1 MNRNPQTDG
10 AKLLKPLRTH
20 NNVAFIIMSRLR
32 LRTAYSV
39 VYAIG
44 YVYASGRAD
53 TTISCPVSLSHYI
66 PSNIVAAMDLPFGLR
81 PKHQTQSEVLSSADV
96 TVERDSCRDRRGQLH
111 CGVFI

>member
-53 TTISCPVSLSHYI
+53 TTISCPLRLSHYI
-66 PSNIVAAMDLPFGLR
+66 PSNIAAAMDLPLW
-81 PKHQTQSEVLSSADV
+81 PASEAPNPVGTLSSADV
-96 TVERDSCRDRRGQLH
+96 TVERDR
-111 CGVFI
+111 